1 MSETVINLF
10 LDILAAVYTNFA
22 ILYFS
27 RRLLPVRNKISL
39 FFLMILF
46 TLPMSLCFLMKR
58 STLSGEFTIL
68 IQLLMLGCIFIGFH
82 ASFLQKL
89 AVYFIF
95 VLLETCAEI
104 VASSVFLQIHNL
116 LFPAVMYTPSTLRSQ
131 CSPVE
136 FLIIQFFNMAL
147 GLFLLKKVA
156 HILQQCFSYLKTVT
170 FFELL
175 SPVILPALANNLLAF
190 PGSLFLRIFF
200 CILYWI
206 LCILGSLLF
215 YRAICT
221 LRLQHEKHIC
231 HQQKTLLLKEQLNAS
246 QTLSAEYASLRKWNH
261 DIGNHLFSLSYL
273 INAKNYSEADKYLR
287 SVLSQKATLF
297 SKFSYTDR
305 SSQKATL
312 SHTFEKTDS
321 PSANFAGNPLR
332 KQLWSIPLLFIN
344 LFLFQFIYFLAT
356 LYPQKTSLEFF
367 ILGVLLVFICIIF
380 YQTLNDQLK
389 KIQVDS
395 EFSMLQKQHQME
407 QEQIEHLHFRT
418 EETYALQTKTES
430 ALTHIRDLLNNQ
442 QYPEATAALDS
453 FSHAF
458 QKTRFHPYCQNNLLQ
473 AILEGKRLRA
483 EQEHIQVSYEI
494 LLPEKIP
501 IDTADLSSTFFNLL
515 DNAIEACNA
524 SGNPNPEI
532 RLSAN
537 ISNGFLTVYMHN
549 TKNPLQTFTH
559 KTTKSKPESHG
570 YGLSI
575 IEDICQRY
583 NGSYQWIDKG
593 KIFYSIVLLQ
603 YNTL

>member
-39 FFLMILF
+39 FFLLILF

-68 IQLLMLGCIFIGFH
+68 IQLLILGCVFIGFH

-136 FLIIQFFNMAL
+136 FLSIQFFNMVL

-175 SPVILPALANNLLAF
+175 SPVILPALANNLLAL
-190 PGSLFLRIFF
+190 PCSLFLRIFF
-200 CILYWI
+200 CILYWVV
-206 LCILGSLLF
+206 CILGSFLF

-231 HQQKTLLLKEQLNAS
+231 HQQEALLLKKQLNAS
-246 QTLSAEYASLRKWNH
+246 KTLSAEYASLRKWNH
-261 DIGNHLFSLSYL
+261 DIENHLFSLSYL
-273 INAKNYSEADKYLR
+273 INAKNYSEADKYLEA
-287 SVLSQKATLF
+287 VLSPKAA
-297 SKFSYTDR
+297 S
-305 SSQKATL
+305 

-321 PSANFAGNPLR
+321 PSADFAANPLQN
-332 KQLWSIPLLFIN
+332 QLRSIPLLFIST
-344 LFLFQFIYFLAT
+344 FLFQLIYFLAT
-356 LYPQKTSLEFF
+356 LYPQETSMEFF

-389 KIQVDS
+389 KIQIAS

-407 QEQIEHLHFRT
+407 QEQMEHLHFRT
-418 EETYALQTKTES
+418 KETYALQTKTES
-430 ALTHIRDLLNNQ
+430 ALTHIQDLLSNHK
-442 QYPEATAALDS
+442 YPEAAAALDS
-453 FSHAF
+453 FSQTF
-458 QKTRFHPYCQNNLLQ
+458 QKERFHPYCQDNLIQ
-473 AILEGKRLRA
+473 AILEGKKLRA
-483 EQEHIQVSYEI
+483 EQYHIQVSYEI
-494 LLPEKIP
+494 FLPDKLSIEI
-501 IDTADLSSTFFNLL
+501 TDLCSVFFNLM
-515 DNAIEACNA
+515 DNAIEACLQ
-524 SGNPNPEI
+524 SGSQKPFI
-532 RLSAN
+532 RLSTEFSGECLS
-537 ISNGFLTVYMHN
+537 IYLHN
-549 TKNPLQTFTH
+549 TKNPEQIFNH
-559 KTTKSKPESHG
+559 QTTKKESHTPLPSHG
-570 YGLSI
+570 FGLSI
-575 IEDICQRY
+575 IEDICWKY
-583 NGSYQWIDKG
+583 DGAYQWLDRTDY
-593 KIFYSIVLLQ
+593 FDSIVLLK
-603 YNTL
+603 LL

>member
-27 RRLLPVRNKISL
+27 RQLLPVRNKISL
-39 FFLMILF
+39 FFLLILF

-68 IQLLMLGCIFIGFH
+68 IQLLILGCVFIGFH

-175 SPVILPALANNLLAF
+175 SPVILPALTNNLLAL
-190 PGSLFLRIFF
+190 PCSLFLRIFF
-200 CILYWI
+200 CILYWVV
-206 LCILGSLLF
+206 CILGSFLF

-221 LRLQHEKHIC
+221 LHLQHEKHIC
-231 HQQKTLLLKEQLNAS
+231 HQQEALLLKKQLNAS
-246 QTLSAEYASLRKWNH
+246 KTLSAEYASLRKWNH
-261 DIGNHLFSLSYL
+261 DIENHLFSLSYL
-273 INAKNYSEADKYLR
+273 INAKNYSEADKYLE
-287 SVLSQKATLF
+287 SVLSQKA
-297 SKFSYTDR
+297 
-305 SSQKATL
+305 AP

-321 PSANFAGNPLR
+321 PSADFTANLSQNQFR
-332 KQLWSIPLLFIN
+332 STPLLFIST
-344 LFLFQFIYFLAT
+344 FLFQLTYFLAT
-356 LYPQKTSLEFF
+356 LYPQETSMEFF

-389 KIQVDS
+389 KIQIAS

-407 QEQIEHLHFRT
+407 QEQMEHLHFRT
-418 EETYALQTKTES
+418 KETYALQTKTES
-430 ALTHIRDLLNNQ
+430 ALTHIQDLLSNHK
-442 QYPEATAALDS
+442 YPEAAAALDS
-453 FSHAF
+453 FSQTF
-458 QKTRFHPYCQNNLLQ
+458 QKERFHPYCQDNLIQ
-473 AILEGKRLRA
+473 AILEGKKLRA
-483 EQEHIQVSYEI
+483 EQYHIQVSYEI
-494 LLPEKIP
+494 FLPDKLSIEI
-501 IDTADLSSTFFNLL
+501 TDLCSVFFNLM
-515 DNAIEACNA
+515 DNAIEACLQ
-524 SGNPNPEI
+524 SGSQKPFI
-532 RLSAN
+532 HLSTEFSGECLS
-537 ISNGFLTVYMHN
+537 IYLHN
-549 TKNPLQTFTH
+549 TKNPEQIFNH
-559 KTTKSKPESHG
+559 QTTKKESHNPLLSHG
-570 YGLSI
+570 FGLSI
-575 IEDICQRY
+575 IEDICRKY
-583 NGSYQWIDKG
+583 DGAYQWIDRTDY
-593 KIFYSIVLLQ
+593 FDSIVLLKF
-603 YNTL
+603 L

>member
-131 CSPVE
+131 CSPAE

-175 SPVILPALANNLLAF
+175 SPVILPALANNLLAL
-190 PGSLFLRIFF
+190 PCSLFLRIFF
-200 CILYWI
+200 CILYWVV
-206 LCILGSLLF
+206 CILGSFLF

-231 HQQKTLLLKEQLNAS
+231 HQQEALLLKKQLNAS
-246 QTLSAEYASLRKWNH
+246 KTLSAEYASLRKWNH
-261 DIGNHLFSLSYL
+261 DIENHLFSLSYL
-273 INAKNYSEADKYLR
+273 INAKNYSEADKYLE
-287 SVLSQKATLF
+287 SVLSPKAD
-297 SKFSYTDR
+297 S
-305 SSQKATL
+305 

-321 PSANFAGNPLR
+321 PSADFAANPLQN
-332 KQLWSIPLLFIN
+332 QLRSIPLLFIST
-344 LFLFQFIYFLAT
+344 FLFQLIYFLAT
-356 LYPQKTSLEFF
+356 LYPQETSLEFF
-367 ILGVLLVFICIIF
+367 ILGVVLAFICIIF

-515 DNAIEACNA
+515 DNAIEACSA
-524 SGNPNPEI
+524 SGNPDPEI